1 MAKQNI
7 SALNRRHFLSFVALG
22 TFSLL
27 TKDLLYPASAQ
38 ADSGQLANKTGT
50 LETYHIYVPYTTAKK
65 GGNETFL
72 LRSGDNCTV
81 QIPPKSQDNQE
92 ITIGKQGEK
101 AQDIRVVIHT
111 LYARNIRLG
120 EKIYQE
126 IDSTKFIKNLTKNKC
141 KQAYEQVEE
150 AEDIDDLIALDLLD
164 YVVSSSKLETDIK
177 QRYQLASTNSRL
189 LAIEQTIETALEES
203 QLTEKE
209 KKQIRGTFAYVRAG
223 EPVPDFKALTD
234 IDSIVANSALPTEI
248 KNSYFLASATSRG
261 LTVDFILVKEITES
275 KKLTKEQKQNYLST
289 YQQVRDGKEVE
300 DEANLKSL
308 DSFIENAKVPQNAKT
323 VYSFARKEK
332 NLENQGNLAETV
344 NAVTQ
349 YYQDIEDKVTDAAK
363 KGSSLV
369 PNATRILTTMGA
381 ETATGVSISSLSGAA
396 ATNATLAFLG
406 GGSVAS
412 GGLGM
417 LGGLAVATGG
427 AALIGAAGIVS
438 FALVSQMDNED
449 KKNLGIAIGSGTILG
464 SLSVLG
470 AWTAASAFGVAGT
483 LSGAAALSTT
493 IAALGG
499 LGVITGGAAFVAS
512 GTAFAI
518 WSFLQAGK
526 TRDKS
531 YLRQLEARTY
541 TYTEETIT
549 GDFAAFI
556 SQNLKKEEYTENNN
570 ISLAPFIPLENLS
583 NALSGWLNL
592 SPQEKVVALID
603 TSIAFLKKGIVFSED
618 RLHWTYNVMD
628 YKDLAIFFK
637 TETKITSLLSD
648 STQKQNLSKLTKVL
662 DILSDPEYAT
672 NLSKMQELVAV
683 IGTDKNL
690 SELVSNEKYK
700 GKLKKLKSAVDILS
714 IETNIKNP
722 SQMKNLVDILSREAD
737 LRVFFPAQLI
747 TQLLD
752 EQYNQDL
759 SNVKEVMDEFL
770 HDSDK
775 EKLSQLLRKVAQK
788 YILVYG

>member
-1 MAKQNI
+1 MAKQSI

-72 LRSGDNCTV
+72 LRSGDSCTV

-101 AQDIRVVIHT
+101 AQDIRLVIHT

-126 IDSTKFIKNLTKNKC
+126 IDSTQFIKNTTKNKC

-150 AEDIDDLIALDLLD
+150 TEDIDDLIALDLLD
-164 YVVSSSKLETDIK
+164 YVISSSKLEPDIK

-189 LAIEQTIETALEES
+189 LAIEQTIETALGKS
-203 QLTEKE
+203 KLPEKE
-209 KKQIRGTFAYVRAG
+209 KKLIRGTFAYVRAG

-234 IDSIVANSALPTEI
+234 IDSIVANSALASEI
-248 KNSYFLASATSRG
+248 KKNYSLASATSRG
-261 LTVDFILVKEITES
+261 LTVDFILVKEITEN
-275 KKLTKEQKQNYLST
+275 KKLTEEQRQNYLST

-308 DSFIENAKVPQNAKT
+308 DSFIENAKIPQNAKT

-332 NLENQGNLAETV
+332 NLENKGNLAETV

-349 YYQDIEDKVTDAAK
+349 YYQDIEDKVKDGAK

-381 ETATGVSISSLSGAA
+381 ETATGVSISTLSGAA

-526 TRDKS
+526 TREQS
-531 YLRQLEARTY
+531 SLHQLEARTY
-541 TYTEETIT
+541 TYTEETIK

-556 SQNLKKEEYTENNN
+556 SQNLKKEEYTENN
-570 ISLAPFIPLENLS
+570 ISLAPSIPLDKLS

-592 SPQEKVVALID
+592 SPEEKVVALID
-603 TSIAFLKKGIVFSED
+603 TSIAFLKKGIVFSEN

-628 YKDLAIFFK
+628 YQDLARFFK

-648 STQKQNLSKLTKVL
+648 ATQKQNLSKLKKVL
-662 DILSDPEYAT
+662 DILADPKYAS

-700 GKLKKLKSAVDILS
+700 GKLAKLKSAVDILS

-752 EQYNQDL
+752 DQYNQDL

-775 EKLSQLLRKVAQK
+775 EKLSQLLRKVAQN
-788 YILVYG
+788 IA

>member
-1 MAKQNI
+1 
-7 SALNRRHFLSFVALG
+7 
-22 TFSLL
+22 
-27 TKDLLYPASAQ
+27 
-38 ADSGQLANKTGT
+38 
-50 LETYHIYVPYTTAKK
+50 
-65 GGNETFL
+65 
-72 LRSGDNCTV
+72 
-81 QIPPKSQDNQE
+81 
-92 ITIGKQGEK
+92 
-101 AQDIRVVIHT
+101 
-111 LYARNIRLG
+111 
-120 EKIYQE
+120 
-126 IDSTKFIKNLTKNKC
+126 
-141 KQAYEQVEE
+141 
-150 AEDIDDLIALDLLD
+150 
-164 YVVSSSKLETDIK
+164 
-177 QRYQLASTNSRL
+177 
-189 LAIEQTIETALEES
+189 
-203 QLTEKE
+203 
-209 KKQIRGTFAYVRAG
+209 
-223 EPVPDFKALTD
+223 
-234 IDSIVANSALPTEI
+234 
-248 KNSYFLASATSRG
+248 
-261 LTVDFILVKEITES
+261 
-275 KKLTKEQKQNYLST
+275 
-289 YQQVRDGKEVE
+289 
-300 DEANLKSL
+300 
-308 DSFIENAKVPQNAKT
+308 
-323 VYSFARKEK
+323 
-332 NLENQGNLAETV
+332 
-344 NAVTQ
+344 
-349 YYQDIEDKVTDAAK
+349 
-363 KGSSLV
+363 
-369 PNATRILTTMGA
+369 MGA

-628 YKDLAIFFK
+628 YQDLARFFK

-714 IETNIKNP
+714 SDTDIKNP

-752 EQYNQDL
+752 DQYNQDL

-775 EKLSQLLRKVAQK
+775 EKLSQLLRKVAQN
-788 YILVYG
+788 IA